1 MAKNRDKFYLPKQQ
15 LAITVENGKVVDVQA
30 YRQVGSEIASGAR
43 LRHPFGSFFGTN
55 PANPNAGLTQMDIK
69 TYDLGLSG
77 QAKLDAIAAA
87 QKTFDEARQP
97 GSTIQMVGFAPGNE
111 AAYERSRSNPELRT
125 ELSGIRSNP
134 GSYSL
139 NDIINKYLANKDAGS
154 GNSVLDWWKSV
165 TGGKSDGGD
174 LGSAAWVFDNK
185 KPSRN
190 GRQAPQPQSLK
201 GEWQW
206 DDKWIVSTDA
216 QGNVTNVRP
225 KTGGLKLTSEELNQ
239 KKGEAQT
246 WLANSDVK
254 RMVDPRTQNNYYASN
269 VGSVSG
275 AAAPT
280 TGMPERTVADL
291 VKWANDKLD
300 EATRKDNLYRLEQTS
315 ELQKSGM
322 SRDWSKLP
330 FADANPAMQRRIDEG
345 VVALSKLMSGDTAT
359 WAAQDPSF
367 AKALQDPAN
376 AALAAQ
382 YQQYLPGVNLA
393 DYTSTNNALTR
404 NAQSVLDELR
414 KTSAGST
421 LDSNPY
427 LGRLF
432 KQRGVDVTQPAAPVQ
447 QLPKMYQRTTDF
459 FIKSLR
465 DQGIDPNANPL
476 DTLAR
481 AKVFLDDAGAKYG
494 SRDNIEKL
502 AAESLG
508 TDLAGNPLAPRTSYS
523 GGYSRPAFNEQPY
536 QDMINK
542 IGMIADASSP
552 IIAKAGTD
560 LTNTLAQQSSTY
572 AANVDKIRADLAAL
586 QAQQAATNAGTTQAV
601 QNDLAQQGVNP
612 QVLAAQQQNQQKMQA
627 DAAQRQQD
635 YINRIADAQKQST
648 ADATKTAQAM
658 TTGLQGQLDTSK
670 ALATGQVQSQ
680 LEKDKAAYNERG
692 GGGGGGG
699 GGDMTAAQMAAWFS
713 GEQNYA
719 NWMNPNNNLETWAQG
734 FADTLWGDK
743 QRPA

>member
-1 MAKNRDKFYLPKQQ
+1 MINKIGMIADASSPIIAKAGTDLTNTLAQQSSTYAANVDKIRADLAALQAQQ
-15 LAITVENGKVVDVQA
+15 AAT
-30 YRQVGSEIASGAR
+30 
-43 LRHPFGSFFGTN
+43 
-55 PANPNAGLTQMDIK
+55 NAGTTQAVQN
-69 TYDLGLSG
+69 DLAQQGVNPQVL
-77 QAKLDAIAAA
+77 AA
-87 QKTFDEARQP
+87 QQQNQQKMQADAAQRQQDYINRIADAQKQSTADATKTGQTLTAGLQAQLNTAKDL
-97 GSTIQMVGFAPGNE
+97 STQQVQSQLE
-111 AAYERSRSNPELRT
+111 KDKAAYERSRSNPELRT

-459 FIKSLR
+459 FIQSLR

-536 QDMINK
+536 QDM
-542 IGMIADASSP
+542 
-552 IIAKAGTD
+552 
-560 LTNTLAQQSSTY
+560 
-572 AANVDKIRADLAAL
+572 
-586 QAQQAATNAGTTQAV
+586 
-601 QNDLAQQGVNP
+601 
-612 QVLAAQQQNQQKMQA
+612 
-627 DAAQRQQD
+627 
-635 YINRIADAQKQST
+635 
-648 ADATKTAQAM
+648 
-658 TTGLQGQLDTSK
+658 
-670 ALATGQVQSQ
+670 
-680 LEKDKAAYNERG
+680 
-692 GGGGGGG
+692 
-699 GGDMTAAQMAAWFS
+699 
-713 GEQNYA
+713 
-719 NWMNPNNNLETWAQG
+719 
-734 FADTLWGDK
+734 
-743 QRPA
+743 